1 MNFAAFALANLLGGY
16 ARGRRERTEFEEEKR
31 NRDRTL
37 RLSEE
42 RLNEERKRREWEQ
55 EQAAYKQD
63 WDEYTQ
69 WRERAQAAAK
79 EMNPKT
85 VASAVEQANR
95 IAEKR
100 GFTKLDPDMF
110 QPGPGTVAEHLGKFA
125 QAGLPWSAV
134 APGVHWALGTQEPP
148 PPGAPAPVPALPP
161 PAAAAPVTPSLGVAA
176 ALRPAE
182 SAIPGGALRWP
193 PSAGASLPPPAGPA
207 GVPAPGPAHTP
218 SPDLLRELKES
229 YGNSLRREKVKHIVD
244 DLVRLSAAGATPEEL
259 RNFLAVATGE
269 GDPGEAIKGSGLS
282 LRRDEIQSKIDKN
295 LSEAELN
302 RMRAKYIPE
311 EMRQKERE
319 LEQRA
324 KEAERQWWLDQQNL
338 ALRIKAE
345 EARQAL
351 ARQRFEIDRF
361 LANLQAVEFD
371 HKRWRD
377 IEYLKG
383 RYLETAALSA
393 SWDTPLNQD
402 IARDAWDKAKN
413 LSLPGVGSPP
423 GVGAPPAKAAP
434 SAQSAPPAKGKTGSS
449 LSPEDRQL
457 YQWRKHGLVL
467 PDGKK
472 VSPAEVNQFVREA
485 MLKKKSNAQIVAI
498 LRRWGAR

>member
-37 RLSEE
+37 RLSED
-42 RLNEERKRREWEQ
+42 RLDEERKRRGWEQ

-69 WRERAQAAAK
+69 WRERAQAAAND
-79 EMNPKT
+79 MNPQT
-85 VASAVEQANR
+85 VALAVAQANR

-134 APGVHWALGTQEPP
+134 APGVHWALGTQAPP
-148 PPGAPAPVPALPP
+148 PPGAPAPGPALPP

-176 ALRPAE
+176 ALRPAQ
-182 SAIPGGALRWP
+182 SAVPGGALRWP

-282 LRRDEIQSKIDKN
+282 LRQDEIRSKTEENRSKALLN
-295 LSEAELN
+295 TAQAEYTLNKMLLEEEALKLE
-302 RMRAKYIPE
+302 AK
-311 EMRQKERE
+311 K
-319 LEQRA
+319 
-324 KEAERQWWLDQQNL
+324 AERDWWAKKEDIALRKRALEARL
-338 ALRIKAE
+338 ALAE
-345 EARQAL
+345 KQQQIASFLAGLEARE
-351 ARQRFEIDRF
+351 FE
-361 LANLQAVEFD
+361 

-377 IEYLKG
+377 LG
-383 RYLETAALSA
+383 NLSARYFETAALSA

-413 LSLPGVGSPP
+413 LSLPGVG
-423 GVGAPPAKAAP
+423 APPAKAAP
-434 SAQSAPPAKGKTGSS
+434 PAQSAPPAQGKTGSS

-457 YQWRKHGLVL
+457 NYWRKNGLVL

>member
-42 RLNEERKRREWEQ
+42 RLDEERERRKWEQ
-55 EQAAYKQD
+55 EQAAYKRD

-69 WRERAQAAAK
+69 WRESAQAAAK
-79 EMNPKT
+79 DLNRGA
-85 VASAVEQANR
+85 VVSAVEQANR

-110 QPGPGTVAEHLGKFA
+110 QPGVGTVAEHLGKFA

-148 PPGAPAPVPALPP
+148 PAGAPAPGPAFPL

-207 GVPAPGPAHTP
+207 GVPAPAPAPIP
-218 SPDLLRELKES
+218 SPDLLKELKEA
-229 YGNSLRREKVKHIVD
+229 YAKTRRREDVKHIVD
-244 DLVRLSAAGATPEEL
+244 DLVRLSAAGATGEEL

-269 GDPGEAIKGSGLS
+269 GEPGEAIKGSGLS
-282 LRRDEIQSKIDKN
+282 LRQGEIESKTEKN
-295 LSEAELN
+295 RSEARLN
-302 RMRAKYIPE
+302 TAQAEYTLNKMLLEEERLKLEAK
-311 EMRQKERE
+311 KAERE
-319 LEQRA
+319 
-324 KEAERQWWLDQQNL
+324 WWLNQQDL
-338 ALRIKAE
+338 ALRKRAL
-345 EARQAL
+345 EARLAL
-351 ARQRFEIDRF
+351 ADKQQEIASF
-361 LANLQAVEFD
+361 LADLKAREFE

-377 IEYLKG
+377 LG
-383 RYLETAALSA
+383 NLSARYFETAALSA

-402 IARDAWDKAKN
+402 IAKDAWQRAKD
-413 LSLPGVGSPP
+413 LPVP

-434 SAQSAPPAKGKTGSS
+434 PAPSAPPAQRKTGSS

-472 VSPAEVNQFVREA
+472 VGPAEVDQFVRKA
-485 MLKKKSNAQIVAI
+485 MLDKKSNAQIVAI

>member
-37 RLSEE
+37 RLSEA
-42 RLNEERKRREWEQ
+42 RLDEERERRKWEQ
-55 EQAAYKQD
+55 EQAAYKRD

-69 WRERAQAAAK
+69 WRESAQAAAK
-79 EMNPKT
+79 DLNRGA
-85 VASAVEQANR
+85 VVSAVEQANR

-110 QPGPGTVAEHLGKFA
+110 QPGVGTVAEHLGKFA

-193 PSAGASLPPPAGPA
+193 PAGAASLPPSAAPA
-207 GVPAPGPAHTP
+207 GVPASGPAPTP
-218 SPDLLRELKES
+218 PGDPYREAYEKT
-229 YGNSLRREKVKHIVD
+229 RRHAAVKSVVD
-244 DLVRLSAAGATPEEL
+244 DLVKLATAGATGEEL

-282 LRRDEIQSKIDKN
+282 LRRDEIQSRIDKN

-311 EMRQKERE
+311 EMRQKERD

-351 ARQRFEIDRF
+351 ARHRLEIDRF
-361 LANLQAVEFD
+361 LANLRAVEFD

-377 IEYLKG
+377 IEFLKE
-383 RYLETAALSA
+383 RNLETAALSA

-402 IARDAWDKAKN
+402 IARDAWDRAKN

-434 SAQSAPPAKGKTGSS
+434 PAPSAPPAQGKTGSP

-457 YQWRKHGLVL
+457 YLWRKNGLVL

-472 VSPAEVNQFVREA
+472 VSPAQVNQLVRQA
-485 MLKKKSNAQIVAI
+485 MRDKKSNAQIVAM